1 MKLYQ
6 ILLIVL
12 AAMSALSF
20 CVYGMDKR
28 RAARGQWRVSEK
40 ALLLLSF
47 FFGATGGY
55 LAMFVF
61 RHKTRKWY
69 FHLVNWISLAMQAA
83 LLAAAALFW

>member
-28 RAARGQWRVSEK
+28 RAARR
-40 ALLLLSF
+40 ADILRCLSF
-47 FFGATGGY
+47 GIRRENGIFT
-55 LAMFVF
+55 
-61 RHKTRKWY
+61 W
-69 FHLVNWISLAMQAA
+69 
-83 LLAAAALFW
+83 

>member
-28 RAARGQWRVSEK
+28 RAARGQWRISEK

-47 FFGATGGY
+47 FLRCLSFGIRRENGIFT
-55 LAMFVF
+55 
-61 RHKTRKWY
+61 W
-69 FHLVNWISLAMQAA
+69 
-83 LLAAAALFW
+83 

>member
-28 RAARGQWRVSEK
+28 RAARGQWRISEK

-47 FFGATGGY
+47 FFGARADILRCLSFGIRRENGIFT
-55 LAMFVF
+55 
-61 RHKTRKWY
+61 W
-69 FHLVNWISLAMQAA
+69 
-83 LLAAAALFW
+83 